1 MKMPFGDTGKSRLRG
16 RVVLLACL
24 NCVQAIAPDWP
35 LLILWPCIKMSF
47 ASSMIRWVRPV
58 TSARKRRRR
67 VVARLRKLPRS
78 PFAQFSKSVS
88 KFRVGGVFR
97 NRSRYDGVGSPPLLR
112 AQTFSGCF
120 LALIFRMMTPG
131 SHENA

>member
-1 MKMPFGDTGKSRLRG
+1 MKMPFGDTGESRLRG

-67 VVARLRKLPRS
+67 VVARLRKLR
-78 PFAQFSKSVS
+78 KSH
-88 KFRVGGVFR
+88 
-97 NRSRYDGVGSPPLLR
+97 VGSISE
-112 AQTFSGCF
+112 AS
-120 LALIFRMMTPG
+120 I
-131 SHENA
+131 SKVENLERI

>member
-1 MKMPFGDTGKSRLRG
+1 MKMRFGDTGESRLRG

-35 LLILWPCIKMSF
+35 LLILWPRIKMSF

-67 VVARLRKLPRS
+67 VVARLRKLRKSHVRS
-78 PFAQFSKSVS
+78 ISEASISKV
-88 KFRVGGVFR
+88 
-97 NRSRYDGVGSPPLLR
+97 
-112 AQTFSGCF
+112 
-120 LALIFRMMTPG
+120 
-131 SHENA
+131 ENLERI